1 MALEKEKQE
10 INNVKYIKGNQDA
23 QKSFLIIFCEAEV
36 LLRGIGETG
45 TGLHEKYSYT
55 QGCQMLIAVGKQRI
69 ESLYRTDSGEI
80 ELKEQMIKN
89 NEAKAG
95 TS

>member
-1 MALEKEKQE
+1 M
-10 INNVKYIKGNQDA
+10 
-23 QKSFLIIFCEAEV
+23 
-36 LLRGIGETG
+36 
-45 TGLHEKYSYT
+45 H
-55 QGCQMLIAVGKQRI
+55 IAVGNQRI

-95 TS
+95 TSKQIKIMYSFH

>member
-1 MALEKEKQE
+1 M
-10 INNVKYIKGNQDA
+10 
-23 QKSFLIIFCEAEV
+23 
-36 LLRGIGETG
+36 
-45 TGLHEKYSYT
+45 H
-55 QGCQMLIAVGKQRI
+55 IAVGKQRI

-95 TS
+95 TSKQCNAVLNHTQGQYFALCNRLSGRSRCNLLRNSL

>member
-1 MALEKEKQE
+1 M
-10 INNVKYIKGNQDA
+10 
-23 QKSFLIIFCEAEV
+23 
-36 LLRGIGETG
+36 
-45 TGLHEKYSYT
+45 H
-55 QGCQMLIAVGKQRI
+55 IAVGKQRI

-95 TS
+95 TSKKIKIMYSLDYIVQLINRKAKIPFIEGFLNG